1 MQEQTFGSKG
11 AAAARAGSI
20 QGEGLMDDDSFDE
33 LMQDLPGNFNVPP
46 NPPLDEM
53 WTEIQRAHF
62 NAPISAPARRG
73 IISHAPWLAA
83 AATLLIGI
91 GIGRFLPRT
100 AKTTPSATVS
110 ASATQTHLPSDTS
123 AVVDAYRDQT
133 SRYLGQTAALLI
145 SLPAKDASGKTDA
158 AFAGKAADLLV
169 TTRLLIDSPAAQ
181 DPKMR
186 SLLEDLELV
195 LVQIARLRTERNRGD
210 LDLIHQAVE
219 QGDVLSRLNSAVVT
233 NQSSE

>member
-1 MQEQTFGSKG
+1 
-11 AAAARAGSI
+11 
-20 QGEGLMDDDSFDE
+20 MDDTRFEKLIHE
-33 LMQDLPGNFNVPP
+33 LRWNFNVPP
-46 NPPLDEM
+46 EPPLDEM
-53 WTEIQRAHF
+53 WTAIERAHYD
-62 NAPISAPARRG
+62 APATVRSG
-73 IISHAPWLAA
+73 FGMGSQAPWLAA

-91 GIGRFLPRT
+91 AIGRFLPRT
-100 AKTTPSATVS
+100 GSTSSPSVATAPAATKS
-110 ASATQTHLPSDTS
+110 AAAPVDTS
-123 AVVDAYRDQT
+123 AIADAYRDQT

-145 SLPAKDASGKTDA
+145 SLPAKDANGRTDA

-195 LVQIARLRTERNRGD
+195 LVQIARLRVERSKGD